1 LSQYF
6 VVIHQNIDYSTDMK
20 TSNSYKVEIE
30 EFKALLLNM
39 ASEKSIFALL
49 NLIVQ
54 KLGDFQHIAL
64 ARIWL
69 IKPGDI
75 CEECHMAKECLDRTE
90 CLHLVAS
97 AGGSAI
103 KPYQEWNG
111 INGFFRRFPIGVRKV
126 GKIAKTGKPFE
137 VIHIKGDSEWI
148 ANLDWVKQEGIV
160 SYSGQPL
167 IANGKVLGV
176 LSIFSRVTLDSEI
189 VPWLRLIANHSAIS
203 IINARTFE
211 DNNALRKRLNLENS
225 FLKEELEELQS
236 FGGIIGQSDS
246 IKNIIK
252 KINLVAPT
260 TAGVLIV
267 GESGTGKELIAREI
281 HKQSLQKKQAM
292 IKVNCASIPND
303 LYESEFFGHAK
314 GAFTG
319 AIKTRAGR
327 FQAAH
332 NGTLFLDE
340 VAEIPISLQSKLL
353 RVLQEGEY
361 ERVGEERTRKV
372 NVRIISATNRD
383 LKKEIISKRFREDLF
398 YRLNVFPI
406 EVPPLRSRIDDI
418 PLLADHILNAI
429 TLRKNRPRLRLTK
442 KNIKDLQGYHWPG
455 NVRELQNILERAVI
469 LSESNRLFFDIP
481 GKNTK
486 EREGVSKAVDTHML
500 KTEDIL
506 TEEQIRAMEQLNTR
520 RALEK
525 CNWQIYGQRGA
536 AIMIGI
542 KPTTLIARM
551 KKMGLQKTFDIT

>member
-1 LSQYF
+1 
-6 VVIHQNIDYSTDMK
+6 MK

>member
-1 LSQYF
+1 
-6 VVIHQNIDYSTDMK
+6 MK

-383 LKKEIISKRFREDLF
+383 LKKEIKSKRFREDLF

>member
-1 LSQYF
+1 
-6 VVIHQNIDYSTDMK
+6 MK

-383 LKKEIISKRFREDLF
+383 LKKEIKSKRFREDLF

-486 EREGVSKAVDTHML
+486 EREGISKAVDTHML

-542 KPTTLIARM
+542 KPTTLIDRI

>member
-1 LSQYF
+1 
-6 VVIHQNIDYSTDMK
+6 M
-20 TSNSYKVEIE
+20 
-30 EFKALLLNM
+30 
-39 ASEKSIFALL
+39 
-49 NLIVQ
+49 
-54 KLGDFQHIAL
+54 
-64 ARIWL
+64 
-69 IKPGDI
+69 
-75 CEECHMAKECLDRTE
+75 
-90 CLHLVAS
+90 
-97 AGGSAI
+97 
-103 KPYQEWNG
+103 
-111 INGFFRRFPIGVRKV
+111 
-126 GKIAKTGKPFE
+126 
-137 VIHIKGDSEWI
+137 
-148 ANLDWVKQEGIV
+148 
-160 SYSGQPL
+160 
-167 IANGKVLGV
+167 
-176 LSIFSRVTLDSEI
+176 
-189 VPWLRLIANHSAIS
+189 
-203 IINARTFE
+203 
-211 DNNALRKRLNLENS
+211 RKRLNLENS

-383 LKKEIISKRFREDLF
+383 LKKEIKSKRFREDLF

-406 EVPPLRSRIDDI
+406 EVPPLRSHSQ
-418 PLLADHILNAI
+418 A
-429 TLRKNRPRLRLTK
+429 
-442 KNIKDLQGYHWPG
+442 
-455 NVRELQNILERAVI
+455 
-469 LSESNRLFFDIP
+469 
-481 GKNTK
+481 
-486 EREGVSKAVDTHML
+486 
-500 KTEDIL
+500 
-506 TEEQIRAMEQLNTR
+506 
-520 RALEK
+520 
-525 CNWQIYGQRGA
+525 
-536 AIMIGI
+536 
-542 KPTTLIARM
+542 
-551 KKMGLQKTFDIT
+551 